1 MGVFKS
7 WSDICYCKTSIDKRN
22 MRHSCCG
29 LGIIIFVILSVS
41 IGVGASNRR

>member
-7 WSDICYCKTSIDKRN
+7 WSDICYCKTIIDKRN

-29 LGIIIFVILSVS
+29 LGIIILLSAS